1 MLLTCVFL
9 RFLTLIIKCEIKPLR
24 LFFDFSSIVIKVC
37 PNCWLK
43 QKSENYYK
51 FISMNVVVLW
61 NFLLLTFTN
70 YSKNCGCF
78 NPLSIKQIK
87 RAQLFEAF
95 LKIKKHWKK
104 WKKSSFVFLN
114 KKSPSVTFKNFFL
127 DNSFRILKLFFL

>member
-1 MLLTCVFL
+1 MFL
-9 RFLTLIIKCEIKPLR
+9 RFLTLIIKCEITPLR
-24 LFFDFSSIVIKVC
+24 LFFYFSSIVIKVC

-51 FISMNVVVLW
+51 FISMSVVVLR

-78 NPLSIKQIK
+78 NLLSIKQMK

-95 LKIKKHWKK
+95 LKIKSIE
-104 WKKSSFVFLN
+104 KSGKNLLFVFLN

-127 DNSFRILKLFFL
+127 DNSFRILKLIFL